1 MHHDSRT
8 YIELRFDTNST
19 DVCIVTFR
27 DRGILP
33 IEVLSKE
40 YTLDAPDFTGDPL
53 TELRSILYSLLKEL
67 HIDA

>member
-19 DVCIVTFR
+19 DVTVVTFR

-33 IEVLSKE
+33 IEVMTLQ
-40 YTLDAPDFTGDPL
+40 YTLDAPEFTGHP
-53 TELRSILYSLLKEL
+53 LKEL
-67 HIDA
+67 QSILFSLQEELRKE

>member
-19 DVCIVTFR
+19 DVCIVAFR

-33 IEVLSKE
+33 IEVMTLE
-40 YTLDAPDFTGDPL
+40 YTLDAPDFTGQPL
-53 TELRSILYSLLKEL
+53 EELKAILFSLQEELRKQ
-67 HIDA
+67 

>member
-33 IEVLSKE
+33 IEVMTLE
-40 YTLDAPDFTGDPL
+40 YTLDAPEFTGHPKKE
-53 TELRSILYSLLKEL
+53 TQAILHDLLKAL
-67 HIDA
+67 HEDE

>member
-1 MHHDSRT
+1 VHHDSRT

-33 IEVLSKE
+33 IEVLSRE
-40 YTLDAPDFTGDPL
+40 YTLDAPDFTGEPVQ
-53 TELRSILYSLLKEL
+53 ELKAILNSLLREL
-67 HIDA
+67 SNDI

>member
-1 MHHDSRT
+1 VHHDSRT

-33 IEVLSKE
+33 IEVMTLE
-40 YTLDAPDFTGDPL
+40 YTLDAPEFTGEPIEECKAIL
-53 TELRSILYSLLKEL
+53 FALLEELRKQ
-67 HIDA
+67 

>member
-33 IEVLSKE
+33 IEVLSRE
-40 YTLDAPDFTGDPL
+40 YTLDAPEFTGDPG
-53 TELRSILYSLLKEL
+53 TELKAILNSLLREL
-67 HIDA
+67 HNDL

>member
-19 DVCIVTFR
+19 DVVLITFR

-40 YTLDAPDFTGDPL
+40 YTLDAPSFTGHP
-53 TELRSILYSLLKEL
+53 SKEL
-67 HIDA
+67 QEILSFLLLAMIADK

>member
-33 IEVLSKE
+33 IEVLSRE
-40 YTLDAPDFTGDPL
+40 YTLDAPDFTGEPVQ
-53 TELRSILYSLLKEL
+53 ELKAILSSLLREL
-67 HIDA
+67 SNDI

>member
-33 IEVLSKE
+33 IEVLSRE
-40 YTLDAPDFTGDPL
+40 YTLDAPEFTGEPVQ
-53 TELRSILYSLLKEL
+53 ELKAILNSLLREL
-67 HIDA
+67 SNDI

>member
-19 DVCIVTFR
+19 DVCIVAFR

-33 IEVLSKE
+33 IEVMTLE
-40 YTLDAPDFTGDPL
+40 YTLDAPEFTGNPL
-53 TELRSILYSLLKEL
+53 AELKAILFSLQEELRK
-67 HIDA
+67 A

>member
-33 IEVLSKE
+33 IEVMTLE
-40 YTLDAPDFTGDPL
+40 YTLDAPEFTGSPIEECKAIL
-53 TELRSILYSLLKEL
+53 FSLLEELRKQ
-67 HIDA
+67 

>member
-40 YTLDAPDFTGDPL
+40 YTLDAPDFTGEP
-53 TELRSILYSLLKEL
+53 LKEL
-67 HIDA
+67 RAILESLLWELNSEA

>member
-19 DVCIVTFR
+19 DVCIVAFR

-33 IEVLSKE
+33 IEVMTLE
-40 YTLDAPDFTGDPL
+40 YTLDAPEFTGQPIEEL
-53 TELRSILYSLLKEL
+53 KAILFSLQEELRKQ
-67 HIDA
+67 

>member
-33 IEVLSKE
+33 IEVLSRE
-40 YTLDAPDFTGDPL
+40 YTLDAPDFTGEPVQ
-53 TELRSILYSLLKEL
+53 ELKAILNSLLREL
-67 HIDA
+67 SNDI

>member
-33 IEVLSKE
+33 IEVLSRE
-40 YTLDAPDFTGDPL
+40 YTLDAPEFTGEPIA
-53 TELRSILYSLLKEL
+53 ELKAILNSLLREL
-67 HIDA
+67 HNDN